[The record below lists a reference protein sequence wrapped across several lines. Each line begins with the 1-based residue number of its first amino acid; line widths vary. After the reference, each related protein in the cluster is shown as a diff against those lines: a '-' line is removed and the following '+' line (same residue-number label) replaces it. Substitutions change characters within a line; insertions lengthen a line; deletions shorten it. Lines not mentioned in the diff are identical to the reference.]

1 MRTTIVLDDELLA
14 KAQALT
20 PIQEKSSLI
29 KEALKALIERES
41 AKRLANL
48 GGSEPQLEAIPRRQA
63 STWMMV
69 LVDTSVWVGHLR
81 SNEPRLAGLLTRNQV
96 LSHPFV
102 RGELALGNLRQR
114 DLILSAL
121 DNLPQAPIAFA
132 DEVNFFIESHS
143 LFGLGIGLIDVHLLA
158 ATQLMGNAKL
168 WTRDKRLLAAASR
181 LNLVM
186 VE

>member
-1 MRTTIVLDDELLA
+1 
-14 KAQALT
+14 
-20 PIQEKSSLI
+20 
-29 KEALKALIERES
+29 
-41 AKRLANL
+41 
-48 GGSEPQLEAIPRRQA
+48 
-63 STWMMV
+63 
-69 LVDTSVWVGHLR
+69 VWVDHLR
-81 SNEPRLAGLLTRNQV
+81 SNEPRLVDLLIHNQV

-102 RGELALGNLRQR
+102 RGELALGNLHQR

-121 DNLPQAPIAFA
+121 DNLPHAPVAFA
-132 DEVNFFIESHS
+132 AAVNFFMESHS